1 MSTQSKNNAGK
12 ERKGN
17 PVDSDKHVR
26 WNHKKGRRWASRGHG
41 QPGAY
46 QYKYE
51 RTGAL
56 PELPIL
62 RPPGGDNS
70 VDSERN

>member
-1 MSTQSKNNAGK
+1 MSTQSKDKAGK
-12 ERKGN
+12 ERIENPEDSGKHERWHNKGQ
-17 PVDSDKHVR
+17 
-26 WNHKKGRRWASRGHG
+26 RWASRGHG